1 MKTQV
6 RVTSAPMAIDRTIR
20 ERIRAWLEHYRVERG
35 WSRSELAK
43 HLGISAPTVTNV
55 LDGKRTAGLEV
66 VIRMHAV
73 FKRSAD
79 DFLDVDPKPSRGSR

>member
-1 MKTQV
+1 
-6 RVTSAPMAIDRTIR
+6 MAIDRVVR

-35 WSRSELAK
+35 WSRSELAEN
-43 HLGISAPTVTNV
+43 LGISAATVTNV

-73 FKRSAD
+73 FRRSAD
-79 DFLDVDPKPSRGSR
+79 DFLDIDPKKKKGPP